1 MIVKIDGD
9 NEFYTKYELL
19 NKKDNLDKENNVNQ
33 ELPYSMYR
41 EKFENFRTN
50 YVRKNEINLFMS
62 PIDEILK
69 LAENKGF
76 VFKKR
81 YSMDETQCHLLV
93 YHSYQHYP

>member
-1 MIVKIDGD
+1 MHLI
-9 NEFYTKYELL
+9 
-19 NKKDNLDKENNVNQ
+19 NQ
-33 ELPYSMYR
+33 KLPYSMYR

-81 YSMDETQCHLLV
+81 YSMDEIDHFNQFLYCFV
-93 YHSYQHYP
+93 KNE